1 MEITTDPVYDS
12 YIFNIVNDAA
22 ASNYVFIRSLGYEC
36 QYAKQEKPYYWDCHS
51 NEKDNIVNTACILQY
66 TVSGEGA
73 VEINNK
79 TYRLLPGSIFMIER
93 PGPYKYWLPE
103 GSDHWELKFIELSVN
118 ALPIWNAI
126 TQSFGQVFTM
136 NETGAIITLWDE
148 IFEKTQKGGIQS
160 IYDNALYAYTFLLAV
175 HKYLAEFGARSKNSE
190 SIQQCIDYIKENFA
204 QNITITEIA
213 KAGDLSPFYL
223 NKTFKTILGETP
235 IRYVTKIRIRY
246 SMALLYNSDL
256 TIDEIAEQCGFQ
268 NANYFTKVFKK
279 YTNMSPTD
287 FRKQHLPPIIL

>member
-1 MEITTDPVYDS
+1 MKRTTS
-12 YIFNIVNDAA
+12 
-22 ASNYVFIRSLGYEC
+22 SIRL
-36 QYAKQEKPYYWDCHS
+36 
-51 NEKDNIVNTACILQY
+51 
-66 TVSGEGA
+66 VSCSIRFPGEGA

-204 QNITITEIA
+204 QNHHHN
-213 KAGDLSPFYL
+213 GDRQGRGSVAFLSQQDLQNHSGRNADPL
-223 NKTFKTILGETP
+223 CDQNP
-235 IRYVTKIRIRY
+235 Y
-246 SMALLYNSDL
+246 SIQYGAAL
-256 TIDEIAEQCGFQ
+256 
-268 NANYFTKVFKK
+268 
-279 YTNMSPTD
+279 
-287 FRKQHLPPIIL
+287 